1 VQLQPLRGK
10 GLADNR
16 YNSKNN
22 NGREETL
29 LETNLTYKATK
40 PLALQLIEIVVSQFA
55 AGR

>member
-16 YNSKNN
+16 YNRKNN